1 MLAAR
6 IDRLAFGGQPPPGRF
21 VGKDVPFTLL
31 QAIAELPE
39 EPLRHS

>member
-6 IDRLAFGGQPPPGRF
+6 IDRLASGGQTPPPV